1 MCKASDKAER
11 GHSCLYSYQKNNN
24 DVYITQTRP
33 PIIEDMLSQ
42 EIWQSLLPSTRWCTP
57 LHTSLTMSPLRH
69 LKMRVA
75 PASSSLNLDVLSVTS
90 TQYKVVLDTIR
101 TGGPRFVFE
110 DEEIP
115 ICSTPYCCAFITMN
129 PGYTGRYEL
138 PESVKT
144 LILYRLSKALLLSP
158 EHHYDWKLYLLPSP
172 PPPHPC
178 TKPFWHLAGLVKM
191 WILSYSISN
200 GLSFDSLG
208 DTSEWIFC

>member
-1 MCKASDKAER
+1 MTVTTAVNKM
-11 GHSCLYSYQKNNN
+11 
-24 DVYITQTRP
+24 VY
-33 PIIEDMLSQ
+33 
-42 EIWQSLLPSTRWCTP
+42 
-57 LHTSLTMSPLRH
+57 TSLYFFDN
-69 LKMRVA
+69 
-75 PASSSLNLDVLSVTS
+75 ASIKTFEDAGGTRIFVPQPRCVVVTS
-90 TQYKVVLDTIR
+90 TQYKSVLDTIR

-178 TKPFWHLAGLVKM
+178 TKPF
-191 WILSYSISN
+191 
-200 GLSFDSLG
+200 
-208 DTSEWIFC
+208 